1 VTGVK
6 RLWGRVRPYAFDV
19 VVVLGAIAGMVEMAL
34 TRGREDS
41 AAGPL
46 WVLWLA
52 VLVTTVPLLTRRRLP
67 FAAPAAVFIGAG
79 AVSFLEGRAV
89 PYSFFTFIAVL
100 SSAFLLAML
109 NERRQALAGLP
120 LIYATV
126 AVVTRNDPDSAWG
139 DFVFI
144 SLLLT
149 ASWFA
154 GLALNR
160 KFAQAAEA
168 HERAQRL
175 EAEREAL
182 IGEERRRIAREL
194 HDVVAHSVSVM
205 TVQAGGVRRL
215 LRPDQE
221 REREAL
227 LVVESTGREALTE
240 MRRLLG
246 MLRKTEEAPLA
257 PMPGLEGLGALV
269 QQVRDAGLPV
279 DFRVKGEPVPLPPGI
294 DVSAYR
300 IVQEA
305 LTNALK
311 HASEA
316 RAEVTLRYAQDV
328 IEVEIVNDGTA
339 DANGAVPGHGLVGME
354 ERVALYG
361 GKLEAGPRR
370 EGGFSVRAQLPVR
383 EPQL

>member
-1 VTGVK
+1 LSNVK
-6 RLWGRVRPYAFDV
+6 RIWATVRPYTFDI
-19 VVVLGAIAGMVEMAL
+19 VVVLGAIGGFVETAL
-34 TRGREDS
+34 TRGNEDS
-41 AAGPL
+41 ADGPL
-46 WVLWLA
+46 WVLWLT
-52 VLVTTVPLLTRRRLP
+52 VFVMTVPLLARRRLP
-67 FAAPAAVFIGAG
+67 FGAPAAVLIGAG
-79 AVSFLEGRAV
+79 AMSFVEGRVV
-89 PYSFFTFIAVL
+89 PYSFITFLAVL
-100 SSAFLLAML
+100 ASSFLLAML
-109 NERRQALAGLP
+109 NDRRQALAGLP
-120 LIYATV
+120 LVYITV
-126 AVVTRNDPDSAWG
+126 AVVTWNDPDGVWG
-139 DFVFI
+139 ESVFI

-149 ASWFA
+149 ASWFS
-154 GLALNR
+154 GLVLNR

-311 HASEA
+311 HAGEA

-354 ERVALYG
+354 ERAALYG

-370 EGGFSVRAQLPVR
+370 EGGFAVRAQLPVR